1 MFLTGGSRPLT
12 RGKMF
17 WNRDGRPLTT
27 GVHPAKMFW
36 TRGGRPLTTVSYTQK
51 MFLTAKTIFFCLTW
65 QAHTLYAIYKSFFI
79 LFDKKK

>member
-51 MFLTAKTIFFCLTW
+51 MF
-65 QAHTLYAIYKSFFI
+65 
-79 LFDKKK
+79 